1 MCYDDMIF
9 RVFIGPMEKNL
20 SFCQNLLKI
29 FCIDFHILMGYFIGQ
44 EQKKYDWLCR
54 QDPAVVKAKKYNKDK
69 ELAVITTHVNA
80 DFDALASMLAAQ
92 KLYPDA
98 LVVFPGS
105 QEKNLK
111 NFFINSMAYLFNM
124 VDINDIDF
132 SKVKRLILVDTRQ
145 RGRIGKL
152 IDVLEN
158 SDIEIHIYDHH
169 PPTSNDIKGS
179 LEVHGKTGANV
190 TILTEIIK
198 EKKFGISPDEA
209 TIMCLGLYE
218 DTGSFTFPSTTERD
232 FLAAAFLLS
241 KGANLNIVSDL
252 IARELSPEQ
261 VVLLND
267 MIQAVTRYNIN
278 GIEVVV
284 TSVTLEKYMPDF
296 AFLVQKM
303 VKMENIDAIFAIAR
317 MENKIYVVARSRI
330 NEVDVG
336 AILADIGGG
345 GHAYAA
351 AASIKGETL
360 AQTETRLIQ
369 FLYEKVKA
377 RRQAKDLMSSPAI
390 SISPDVLCK
399 KAQNIITR
407 YNLNALVVTE
417 KGDATEELRGY
428 ITRQVIEKALY
439 HKLDQVPVKEYMTT
453 EVATVGPDAD
463 LPEIQEKII
472 DNKQRILP
480 VMQGATIIGVITRT
494 DLLNILVGQSE
505 PKSEISPD
513 PLKGSAHA
521 RTRNVVRF
529 MKERLSADLIKRLQ
543 QIGEV
548 AQDIGCEAFVVG
560 GFVRDLFLYRKNED
574 LDIVIEGEGIAFAGE
589 YAKLVGARI
598 HTHEKFG
605 TAVII
610 FPDGFKIDVAS
621 ARMEYYKFPAAL
633 PVVEMSSI
641 KLDMYRRDFTINT
654 LAIQLNPDKF
664 GTLIDFFAARKDI
677 KEKIIRILHNLS
689 FVEDP
694 TRVFRAI
701 RFEQRFEFTI
711 GKLTAGLI
719 SNAVTMDFFR
729 GLSGKRVFTELRI
742 IMEEKNPVAA
752 ITRLNDFDLLKV
764 IHPSITLDKN
774 FISLLNSVK
783 EVLSWHD
790 LLFLDES
797 YKQWIVFFLVLINQ
811 CNAKRTGD
819 ICRRFELAPQYVK
832 IFCIE
837 RFEADRCGTR
847 LERNL
852 SVSDSVLYRKLT
864 GFRTELILYMMAAA
878 RQQAVKKAI
887 SHFFTDLR
895 RTGISLKGRDLKKMK
910 LKPGPVYRQVL
921 AAVLDAKLDR
931 KLKTK
936 KDEIDFARHYIET
949 HPSPV

>member
-1 MCYDDMIF
+1 M
-9 RVFIGPMEKNL
+9 
-20 SFCQNLLKI
+20 S
-29 FCIDFHILMGYFIGQ
+29 
-44 EQKKYDWLCR
+44 
-54 QDPAVVKAKKYNKDK
+54 
-69 ELAVITTHVNA
+69 VITTHVNA

-124 VDINDIDF
+124 ADISDIDF
-132 SKVKRLILVDTRQ
+132 SKVGQLILVDTRQ
-145 RGRIGKL
+145 RGRIGRLTDLLDRK
-152 IDVLEN
+152 
-158 SDIEIHIYDHH
+158 DIEIHIYDHH
-169 PPTSNDIKGS
+169 PPTENDVKGS
-179 LEVHGKTGANV
+179 LEVHGRTGANV

-198 EKKFGISPDEA
+198 EKEIRISPDEA

-267 MIQAVTRYNIN
+267 MIQAITRCNIS
-278 GIEVVV
+278 GIEIIV
-284 TSVTLEKYMPDF
+284 TSITLERYMPDF

-303 VKMENIDAIFAIAR
+303 VKMENIDAIFAVAR

-330 NEVDVG
+330 DEVDVG
-336 AILADIGGG
+336 AILAEIGGG
-345 GHAYAA
+345 GHPYAA
-351 AASIKGETL
+351 AASIKKETL
-360 AQTETRLIQ
+360 AQTEAKLIQ
-369 FLYEKVKA
+369 ILYEKVKA

-390 SISPDVLCK
+390 SINAGVNCK

-407 YNLNALVVTE
+407 YNLNALLVTE
-417 KGDATEELRGY
+417 KVDATEEFRGY

-439 HKLDQVPVKEYMTT
+439 HKLDQVPIRDYMTT
-453 EVATVGPDAD
+453 EVAIVGPDAD
-463 LPEIQEKII
+463 LLEIQEKII
-472 DNKQRILP
+472 DHKQRILP
-480 VMQGATIIGVITRT
+480 VMQGANIIGVITRT

-505 PKSEISPD
+505 VKSDISPD

-548 AQDIGCEAFVVG
+548 ADDIGCEAFVVG
-560 GFVRDLFLYRKNED
+560 GFVRDLFLYRQDED
-574 LDIVIEGEGIAFAGE
+574 LDIVIEGEGIAFARK

-641 KLDMYRRDFTINT
+641 KLDLYRRDFTINT

-719 SNAVTMDFFR
+719 SNAVAMDFFR
-729 GLSGKRVFTELRI
+729 GLSGKRVFTELRL
-742 IMEEKNPVAA
+742 IMEEKNSVSA
-752 ITRLNDFDLLKV
+752 IMRLKDFDLLKV
-764 IHPSITLDKN
+764 IHPSINLDK
-774 FISLLNSVK
+774 ILIALLKSVK

-797 YKQWIVFFLVLINQ
+797 YKKWIVFFLVVINQ
-811 CNAKRTGD
+811 CNAKRAQE
-819 ICRRFELAPQYVK
+819 ICRRFELAPEYEK
-832 IFCIE
+832 IFCVE
-837 RFEADRCGTR
+837 RFEADRCGSW
-847 LERNL
+847 LERNQA
-852 SVSDSVLYRKLT
+852 VSNSVLYRKLS

-878 RQQAVKKAI
+878 RKQTVKKSI
-887 SHFFTDLR
+887 SHFFTNLR
-895 RTGISLKGRDLKKMK
+895 RTSISLKGSDLKKMK
-910 LKPGPVYRQVL
+910 LTPGPVYRQVL
-921 AAVLDAKLDR
+921 SAVLDAKLDG

-936 KDEIDFARHYIET
+936 EDEIKFAHHYIKIHRYT
-949 HPSPV
+949 

>member
-1 MCYDDMIF
+1 
-9 RVFIGPMEKNL
+9 V
-20 SFCQNLLKI
+20 
-29 FCIDFHILMGYFIGQ
+29 
-44 EQKKYDWLCR
+44 
-54 QDPAVVKAKKYNKDK
+54 AKEIKDSKPK
-69 ELAVITTHVNA
+69 EMSVITTHVNA

-124 VDINDIDF
+124 ADISDIDF
-132 SKVKRLILVDTRQ
+132 SKVGQLILVDTRQ
-145 RGRIGKL
+145 RGRIGRLTDLLDRK
-152 IDVLEN
+152 
-158 SDIEIHIYDHH
+158 DIEIHIYDHH
-169 PPTSNDIKGS
+169 PPTENDVKGS
-179 LEVHGKTGANV
+179 LEVHGRTGANV

-198 EKKFGISPDEA
+198 EKEIRISPDEA

-267 MIQAVTRYNIN
+267 MIQAITRCNIS
-278 GIEVVV
+278 GIEIIV
-284 TSVTLEKYMPDF
+284 TSITLERYMPDF

-303 VKMENIDAIFAIAR
+303 VKMENIDAIFAVAR

-330 NEVDVG
+330 DEVDVG
-336 AILADIGGG
+336 AILAEIGGG
-345 GHAYAA
+345 GHPYAA
-351 AASIKGETL
+351 AASIKKETL
-360 AQTETRLIQ
+360 AQTEAKLIQ
-369 FLYEKVKA
+369 ILYEKVKA

-390 SISPDVLCK
+390 SINAGVTCK

-407 YNLNALVVTE
+407 YNLNALLVTE
-417 KGDATEELRGY
+417 KVDATEEFRGY

-439 HKLDQVPVKEYMTT
+439 HKLDQVPIRDYMTT
-453 EVATVGPDAD
+453 EVAIVGPDAD
-463 LPEIQEKII
+463 LLEIQEKII
-472 DNKQRILP
+472 DHKQRILP
-480 VMQGATIIGVITRT
+480 VMQGANIIGVITRT

-505 PKSEISPD
+505 VKSDISPD

-529 MKERLSADLIKRLQ
+529 MKERLSTDLIKRLQ

-548 AQDIGCEAFVVG
+548 ADDIGCEAFVVG
-560 GFVRDLFLYRKNED
+560 GFVRDLFLYRQDED
-574 LDIVIEGEGIAFAGE
+574 LDIVIEGEGIAFARK

-641 KLDMYRRDFTINT
+641 KLDLYRRDFTINT

-719 SNAVTMDFFR
+719 SNAVAMDFFR
-729 GLSGKRVFTELRI
+729 GLSGKRVFTELRL
-742 IMEEKNPVAA
+742 IMEEKNSVSA
-752 ITRLNDFDLLKV
+752 IMRLKDFDLLKV
-764 IHPSITLDKN
+764 IHPSINLDK
-774 FISLLNSVK
+774 ILIALLKSVK

-797 YKQWIVFFLVLINQ
+797 YKKWIVFFLVVINQ
-811 CNAKRTGD
+811 CNAKRAQE
-819 ICRRFELAPQYVK
+819 ICRRFELAPEYEK
-832 IFCIE
+832 IFCVE
-837 RFEADRCGTR
+837 RFEADRCGSW
-847 LERNL
+847 LERNQA
-852 SVSDSVLYRKLT
+852 VSNSVLYRKLS

-878 RQQAVKKAI
+878 RKQTVKKSI
-887 SHFFTDLR
+887 SHFFTNLR
-895 RTGISLKGRDLKKMK
+895 RTSISLKGSDLKKMK
-910 LKPGPVYRQVL
+910 LTPGPVYRQVL
-921 AAVLDAKLDR
+921 SAVLDAKLDG

-936 KDEIDFARHYIET
+936 EDEIKFAHHYIKIHRYT
-949 HPSPV
+949 

>member
-1 MCYDDMIF
+1 
-9 RVFIGPMEKNL
+9 
-20 SFCQNLLKI
+20 
-29 FCIDFHILMGYFIGQ
+29 
-44 EQKKYDWLCR
+44 
-54 QDPAVVKAKKYNKDK
+54 
-69 ELAVITTHVNA
+69 LAVITTHLNA

-124 VDINDIDF
+124 VDVSDIDF
-132 SKVKRLILVDTRQ
+132 SKVKQLILVDTRQ

-152 IDVLEN
+152 IDLLEN
-158 SDIEIHIYDHH
+158 ADIDIHIYDHH
-169 PPTSNDIKGS
+169 PPTSNDIKGN

-198 EKKFGISPDEA
+198 DKKVRISPDEA

-218 DTGSFTFPSTTERD
+218 DTGSFTFSSTTERD

-241 KGANLNIVSDL
+241 KGANLNVVSDL

-267 MIQAVTRYNIN
+267 MIQAVTRYYIS
-278 GIEVVV
+278 GIEIVV
-284 TSVTLEKYMPDF
+284 TSVTMEKYMPDF

-330 NEVDVG
+330 SEVDVG
-336 AILADIGGG
+336 VILTKIGGG
-345 GHAYAA
+345 GHPYAA
-351 AASIKGETL
+351 AASIKSETL

-369 FLYEKVKA
+369 ILYEKIKA
-377 RRQAKDLMSSPAI
+377 RRQAKDLMSAPAI
-390 SISPDVLCK
+390 SINAAVTCK

-407 YNLNALVVTE
+407 YNLNALLVTE
-417 KGDATEELRGY
+417 KVDAAEEFRGY

-439 HKLDQVPVKEYMTT
+439 HKLDQVPVRDYMTT
-453 EVATVGPDAD
+453 EVAVVGPDAD
-463 LPEIQEKII
+463 LLEIQEKII

-480 VMQGATIIGVITRT
+480 VMQSTTIIGVITRT

-513 PLKGSAHA
+513 PFEGSAHA

-548 AQDIGCEAFVVG
+548 ADDIGCEAFVVG
-560 GFVRDLFLYRKNED
+560 GFVRDLFLYRKDED
-574 LDIVIEGEGIAFAGE
+574 LDIVIEGEGIAFARK
-589 YAKLVGARI
+589 YAKLVGARVHI
-598 HTHEKFG
+598 HEKFG

-641 KLDMYRRDFTINT
+641 KLDLYRRDFTINT
-654 LAIQLNPDKF
+654 LAIQLNPDRF

-729 GLSGKRVFTELRI
+729 GLSGKRVFTELRL
-742 IMEEKNPVAA
+742 IMEEKNPAAA
-752 ITRLNDFDLLKV
+752 IIRLNDFNLLKV
-764 IHPSITLDKN
+764 IHPSITLGKN
-774 FISLLNSVK
+774 FISLLNSVT

-797 YKQWIVFFLVLINQ
+797 YQKWIVYFLVLINQ
-811 CNAKRTGD
+811 CNAKRTEE
-819 ICRRFELAPQYVK
+819 ICHRFELAPDFLK
-832 IFCIE
+832 IFCVE
-837 RFEADRCGTR
+837 RNEADRCGSW
-847 LERNL
+847 LERKL
-852 SVSDSVLYRKLT
+852 PVSDSTLYRKLT
-864 GFRTELILYMMAAA
+864 GFRIELILYMMAVAGKK
-878 RQQAVKKAI
+878 AVKKSI
-887 SHFFTDLR
+887 SHFFTELR
-895 RTGISLKGRDLKKMK
+895 RTGISLKGRDLKKMQ
-910 LKPGPVYRQVL
+910 LKPGPIYRQVL
-921 AAVLDAKLDR
+921 GAVLDAKLDG

-949 HPSPV
+949 H

>member
-1 MCYDDMIF
+1 MAKETKDS
-9 RVFIGPMEKNL
+9 K
-20 SFCQNLLKI
+20 
-29 FCIDFHILMGYFIGQ
+29 H
-44 EQKKYDWLCR
+44 KKMS
-54 QDPAVVKAKKYNKDK
+54 
-69 ELAVITTHVNA
+69 VITTHVNA

-124 VDINDIDF
+124 ADINDIDF
-132 SKVKRLILVDTRQ
+132 SEVGQLILVDTRQ
-145 RGRIGKL
+145 RGRIGRL
-152 IDVLEN
+152 TDLLDRT
-158 SDIEIHIYDHH
+158 DIEIHIYDHH
-169 PPTSNDIKGS
+169 PPTQNDIKGS

-198 EKKFGISPDEA
+198 EKEVRISSDEA
-209 TIMCLGLYE
+209 TVMCLGLYE

-241 KGANLNIVSDL
+241 KGANLNVVSDL

-267 MIQAVTRYNIN
+267 MIQAIARYNIS
-278 GIEVVV
+278 GIEIIV
-284 TSVTLEKYMPDF
+284 TSITLERYMPDF

-336 AILADIGGG
+336 AILAEIGGG
-345 GHAYAA
+345 GHPYAG
-351 AASIKGETL
+351 AASIKKETL
-360 AQTETRLIQ
+360 AQTEAKLMQI
-369 FLYEKVKA
+369 LYEKVKA

-390 SISPDVLCK
+390 SINADVTCK

-407 YNLNALVVTE
+407 YNLNALLVTE
-417 KGDATEELRGY
+417 KVEATEEFRGY

-439 HKLDQVPVKEYMTT
+439 HKLDPVPIRDYMTT

-463 LPEIQEKII
+463 LLEIQEKII
-472 DNKQRILP
+472 DHKQRILP
-480 VMQGATIIGVITRT
+480 VLEGANIIGVITRT
-494 DLLNILVGQSE
+494 DLLNILVGQSDL
-505 PKSEISPD
+505 KSDISPD

-548 AQDIGCEAFVVG
+548 AENIGCEAFVVG
-560 GFVRDLFLYRKNED
+560 GFVRDLFLYRQDED
-574 LDIVIEGEGIAFAGE
+574 LDIVIEGEGIAFARK
-589 YAKLVGARI
+589 YAELVGARI

-641 KLDMYRRDFTINT
+641 KLDLYRRDFTINT
-654 LAIQLNPDKF
+654 LAIQLNPYKF

-719 SNAVTMDFFR
+719 SNAVAMDFFR
-729 GLSGKRVFTELRI
+729 GLSGKRVFTELRL
-742 IMEEKNPVAA
+742 IMEEKSSASA
-752 ITRLNDFDLLKV
+752 IMRLNDFNLLKV
-764 IHPSITLDKN
+764 IHPSITLDKI
-774 FISLLNSVK
+774 FIALLNSVK

-790 LLFLDES
+790 LLFLNES
-797 YKQWIVFFLVLINQ
+797 YKKWIVFFLVVINQ
-811 CNAKRTGD
+811 CNAKRTQE
-819 ICRRFELAPQYVK
+819 ICQRFELAPEYEK
-832 IFCIE
+832 IFCVE
-837 RFEADRCGTR
+837 RFEADRCGSW
-847 LERNL
+847 LERNQT
-852 SVSDSVLYRKLT
+852 VSDSVLYRKLS
-864 GFRTELILYMMAAA
+864 GFRTELILYLMAAA
-878 RQQAVKKAI
+878 RKQAVKKSI

-895 RTGISLKGRDLKKMK
+895 RTAISLKGRDLKKMK
-910 LKPGPVYRQVL
+910 LTPGPVYRQVL
-921 AAVLDAKLDR
+921 SAVLDAKLDG

-936 KDEIDFARHYIET
+936 EDEIVFARHYVET
-949 HPSPV
+949 HRHI